1 MIIKNEITFSGSSQ
15 NRLVADE
22 FLLQHRADMHRRPA
36 VLFMHGGGQTRHSW
50 QGAAEKVTALG
61 VRALTVD
68 ARGHGDSEWVEGG
81 EYTAYAFRD
90 DLRLVA
96 DELTQEHVSHA
107 PILVGASLGGISA
120 MLAQDGGNPRTG
132 QPWFAAI
139 VLVDITPRMKQSG
152 VNKIMGFMAQNMN
165 EGFPT
170 VEAAA
175 DVIAGYLPDRPRP
188 KNNDGLQKNLRQRDD
203 GRWYWHWDPA
213 FMNGRL
219 NIESDAEKR
228 QQILLD
234 AAASIDVPTLLVR
247 GGRSELVSPEAVD
260 EFCRLVPHAKFV
272 DVSDAGH
279 MVAGDKND
287 VFACAVMDFLKID
300 VL

>member
-1 MIIKNEITFSGSSQ
+1 MMIKSGIEFFGSSQ
-15 NRLVADE
+15 NRLAADE
-22 FLLQHRADMHRRPA
+22 FLSDDCADMQQRPT
-36 VLFMHGGGQTRHSW
+36 VLFMHGGGQTRYSW

-90 DLRLVA
+90 DLRKIA
-96 DELTQEHVSHA
+96 DELTETHGGHA

-120 MLAQDGGNPRTG
+120 MLAQDGGNLRTG
-132 QPWFAAI
+132 RPWFAAI

-152 VNKIMGFMAQNMN
+152 VNKIMGFMAQNMKK
-165 EGFPT
+165 GFAT
-170 VEAAA
+170 VEEAA
-175 DVIAGYLPDRPRP
+175 DVIAAYLPDRPRP
-188 KNNDGLQKNLRQRDD
+188 KNNDGLQKNLRQRHD
-203 GRWYWHWDPA
+203 GRWCWHWDPA
-213 FMNGRL
+213 FMNGRFQ
-219 NIESDAEKR
+219 IDSDADKR
-228 QQILLD
+228 QQVLLD
-234 AAASIDVPTLLVR
+234 AAASISVPTLLVR

-260 EFCRLVPHAKFV
+260 EFCQLVPHAKFV
-272 DVSDAGH
+272 DVTDAGH

-287 VFACAVMDFLKID
+287 VFARAVMDFLKSD

>member
-1 MIIKNEITFSGSSQ
+1 MKKNAIDFIGSSQ

-22 FLLQHRADMHRRPA
+22 FLPDDPAKMHQRPA

-50 QGAAEKVTALG
+50 QGAAEKITALG

-90 DLRLVA
+90 DLRIIA
-96 DELTQEHVSHA
+96 DELTDAHGGHA

-132 QPWFAAI
+132 KPWFAAV

-152 VNKIMGFMAQNMN
+152 VNKIMGFMAQNMK
-165 EGFPT
+165 EGFAT
-170 VEAAA
+170 VEDAA
-175 DVIAGYLPDRPRP
+175 DVIAEYLPDRPRP

-219 NIESDAEKR
+219 QIESDAEKR

-234 AAASIDVPTLLVR
+234 SAASIDVPTLLVR
-247 GGRSELVSPEAVD
+247 GGRSELVSPEAVE
-260 EFCRLVPHAKFV
+260 EFCQLVPHAKFV
-272 DVSDAGH
+272 DVTDAGH

-287 VFACAVMDFLKID
+287 VFARAVMDFLKSD
-300 VL
+300 VF